1 MSFGKRSGLGLTHTA
16 VLEAVAGQRAD
27 TLPEIRKILKTRLS
41 GDAVAGMLLQL
52 VARDYLVQVNGGR
65 YALTAKGWRSVPSV
79 QAPIEMT
86 RYVPPS
92 FAPARAGAMDFA
104 RYPSVA
110 AGQRRPYHAEGIL

>member
-1 MSFGKRSGLGLTHTA
+1 MTWGKQSGLGLTHTA
-16 VLEAVAGQRAD
+16 VLEAVAAGRAD

-52 VARDYLVQVNGGR
+52 VQRDYLVQVNGGR

-79 QAPIEMT
+79 QRPIEMS

-92 FAPARAGAMDFA
+92 YAPSRPGSMDFA
-104 RYPSVA
+104 KYPSVA
-110 AGQRRPYHAEGIL
+110 AGVARPYHAEGIL